1 MECLHLTRCQCDPR
15 DTHWPVSWE
24 DTQDSVPLLVAGR
37 LNVGSVAD
45 RGMPELGG
53 LAGLHLTTMLA
64 PRRSALAQ
72 DCCGQWRR
80 LAVVH

>member
-1 MECLHLTRCQCDPR
+1 MIHVTPTGQLVGLLEDWR
-15 DTHWPVSWE
+15 THR
-24 DTQDSVPLLVAGR
+24 LLVASR

-45 RGMPELGG
+45 RGMPELGD
-53 LAGLHLTTMLA
+53 LAGLHLTTKLA
-64 PRRSALAQ
+64 PHRSALAQ